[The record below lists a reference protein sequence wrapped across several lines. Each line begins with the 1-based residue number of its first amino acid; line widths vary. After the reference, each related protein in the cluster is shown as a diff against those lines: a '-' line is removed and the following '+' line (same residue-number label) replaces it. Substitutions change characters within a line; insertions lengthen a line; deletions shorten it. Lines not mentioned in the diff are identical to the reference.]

1 MAKSVNTHRRNVR
14 ARTPLS
20 TVGRNAAG
28 VAVAAGLVLT
38 SGLVAN
44 ADETQAGG
52 AVDSLAPVKAEKL
65 QPAAAPAVEVPAV
78 NIPEGEGFG
87 APSLPVFSVKAPEK
101 PKEEVRAEEQ
111 RQAEARSEERQA
123 PAQDRAE
130 ESRPAAATSERTER
144 RTETKQRERRAA
156 SRSAERREAAP
167 QQQAEEPK
175 PAKKAEKKVE
185 KKKAP
190 AASASSSAIVNTA
203 RRGIG
208 TPYVWGGSSRNGWD
222 CSGFTQWV
230 FRQHGINLPHNDAM
244 QANMGRRVSRSEARP
259 GDLIRKPGHIGI
271 YVGNGMMID
280 AGNKRVG
287 TTERKIYSGNWSFY
301 RIGG

>member
-20 TVGRNAAG
+20 AVGRNAAG

-52 AVDSLAPVKAEKL
+52 AVDSVAPVKAEKL

-101 PKEEVRAEEQ
+101 PKEETKPKAESRTEERRAEARAEE
-111 RQAEARSEERQA
+111 
-123 PAQDRAE
+123 P
-130 ESRPAAATSERTER
+130 RPADTANRTER
-144 RTETKQRERRAA
+144 RTEAKKSERRAA
-156 SRSAERREAAP
+156 SRSAERREVAVQEQTSDA
-167 QQQAEEPK
+167 K
-175 PAKKAEKKVE
+175 PAKKAEKKAEKKVE

-208 TPYVWGGSSRNGWD
+208 TPYVWGGSGRNGWD

-230 FRQHGINLPHNDAM
+230 YRQHGINLPHNDAM
-244 QANMGRRVSRSEARP
+244 QAAMGRRVSRSEARP

>member
-20 TVGRNAAG
+20 AVGRNAAG

-52 AVDSLAPVKAEKL
+52 AVDSAAPVKTEKL
-65 QPAAAPAVEVPAV
+65 QPTAAPAVEVPAV

-101 PKEEVRAEEQ
+101 PKEEVRAEE
-111 RQAEARSEERQA
+111 
-123 PAQDRAE
+123 
-130 ESRPAAATSERTER
+130 SRPAATTER
-144 RTETKQRERRAA
+144 AERRAETNQRERRAA
-156 SRSAERREAAP
+156 SRSAERREVSP
-167 QQQAEEPK
+167 QQQTEESKPAKTEESK
-175 PAKKAEKKVE
+175 PAKKAE

-208 TPYVWGGSSRNGWD
+208 TPYVWGGSGRNGWD

-244 QANMGRRVSRSEARP
+244 QASMGRRVSRSEARP
-259 GDLIRKPGHIGI
+259 GDLIRKPGHVGI
-271 YVGNGMMID
+271 YVGNGKMID